1 MKQVILDFFSFI
13 RKPKDAHYT
22 GNDKA
27 YKWKVFFTLFLC
39 ELALLIFY
47 YPIMIW
53 IDKYVELEEAF
64 ADSYN
69 IFTSFFLFVLFVPFL
84 EELFFRY
91 FLRRT
96 GFLKY
101 IFSKKVWHKFYPI
114 FFYSSVVAFG
124 FVHITNYEFTSIW
137 IYVLAPFLVLTQII
151 GGAIMSYLRIRFNF
165 WLGFMYH
172 ALWNFVAFFII
183 DGSYYLFNVDNIE
196 IETKTYK
203 LSVEQKQF
211 LSISESKII
220 EYTAAV
226 DTIYVIK
233 ANYYNT
239 KEILEIITP
248 EKTDYKG
255 TSDLINL
262 EFTSEKGIPTDS
274 LLHILE
280 TEGYIEKKAKTN

>member
-1 MKQVILDFFSFI
+1 MKQIISDFFSFI
-13 RKPKDAHYT
+13 RKPKDFQYS
-22 GNDKA
+22 GNDKT
-27 YKWKVFFTLFLC
+27 YKWKVFFTLFIC
-39 ELALLIFY
+39 ELALLIIYF
-47 YPIMIW
+47 PITSFVDNYI
-53 IDKYVELEEAF
+53 VLEEAF

-69 IFTSFFLFVLFVPFL
+69 ILTSFFLFVLLIPFI

-101 IFSKKVWHKFYPI
+101 IFSEKVWHKFYPI
-114 FFYSSVVAFG
+114 FFYSSVLAFG

-137 IYVLAPFLVLTQII
+137 IYILAPFLVITQII

-172 ALWNFVAFFII
+172 ALWNFVALFII
-183 DGSYYLFNVDNIE
+183 GSFYYLFNVDNIE

-211 LSISESKII
+211 LSITESKII

-239 KEILEIITP
+239 KEILEIISP

>member
-1 MKQVILDFFSFI
+1 MKQIITDFFSFI
-13 RKPKDAHYT
+13 KKPKDLQYS

-27 YKWKVFFTLFLC
+27 YKWKVFFTLFLA

-47 YPIMIW
+47 YPIIIW
-53 IDKYVELEEAF
+53 IDKYVALEEAF

-69 IFTSFFLFVLFVPFL
+69 ILMSFFLYVLLIPFF

-101 IFSKKVWHKFYPI
+101 IFSEKVWHKFYPI
-114 FFYSSVVAFG
+114 FFYSSVLMFG

-137 IYVLAPFLVLTQII
+137 IYVLAPILVLTQII

-183 DGSYYLFNVDNIE
+183 EGSYYLLNIDKVE
-196 IETKTYK
+196 IKNNDYE
-203 LSVEQKQF
+203 LIIEPKQF
-211 LSISESKII
+211 IGMIDPVEMI
-220 EYTAAV
+220 YTEEM
-226 DTIYVIK
+226 DTIFEIK
-233 ANYYNT
+233 AAYFNSH
-239 KEILEIITP
+239 EILEVLSP
-248 EKTDYKG
+248 DNKNYKG

-262 EFTSEKGIPTDS
+262 DFKSEKGISTDS